1 MNIFG
6 EYVAA
11 PDAVRTAEKKLFRDG
26 VSEDALIE
34 RAAGKLASAVKAA
47 ANREEKII
55 VVAGGGNN
63 GCDGL
68 ECVRILKADGYD
80 VSVFSA
86 SGKKNSGN
94 AARLQ
99 KLSGLGVPFLT
110 CVQKGLYK
118 VAVDCV
124 FGIGLSR
131 APLGDEER
139 AIKEINESGAYI
151 ISADVPSGLDAYSGH
166 APGVCVRAD
175 ETVTFTAVKCGLI
188 MGEGRNFTGEIK
200 VADVGVNCIPV
211 GRILSAADA
220 VLPKR
225 KPVSHKGVYGRVR
238 VVGGCDVMPGA
249 PLMCFESALAASRA
263 GAGFATL
270 CVPESEKAAYS
281 SRVKETMLNFLP
293 AENGRIK
300 FDKSA
305 LDAVMS
311 GADAV
316 AVGCGM
322 GRGGDAFKIIEYLIN
337 NFDGTLI
344 IDADGLNAAA
354 EKPSVL
360 SEHRGGLILTPHV
373 AEFDRLCPDD
383 GTPYL
388 ERIRY
393 FAARYRLNLA
403 VKSATTV
410 ITDGREM
417 YFNVTGT
424 PALAK
429 GGSGDVLAGMTAAF
443 ACVMPDFDAVKAA
456 CYHFG
461 LAGERASARLDSVT
475 SVLASDVIID
485 IASAR

>member
-1 MNIFG
+1 MNILG

-11 PDAVRTAEKKLFRDG
+11 PDDIRAAEKKLFG
-26 VSEDALIE
+26 EGISEDALIR
-34 RAAGKLASAVKAA
+34 RAAEKLASAVKAA
-47 ANREEKII
+47 AAKEDKII

-68 ECVRILKADGYD
+68 ECALILKADGYD

-86 SGKKNSGN
+86 SGKKNAGN

-99 KLSGLGVPFLT
+99 RLSGLGIPLLT
-110 CVQKGLYK
+110 SVEKGIYR

-131 APLGDEER
+131 APSGEEER
-139 AIKEINESGAYI
+139 AVKEINESGAYV
-151 ISADVPSGLDAYSGH
+151 ISADVPSGLDAYSGY
-166 APGVCVRAD
+166 APGICVYAD

-188 MGEGRNFTGEIK
+188 MGEGRNFAGEIR
-200 VADVGVNCIPV
+200 VADVGVPYTPV
-211 GRILSAADA
+211 GRVLCGADA
-220 VLPKR
+220 ALPKR
-225 KPVSHKGVYGRVR
+225 RPVSHKGVYGRVR
-238 VVGGCDVMPGA
+238 VIGGCDVMPGA
-249 PLMCFESALAASRA
+249 PLMCFESAAAALRA
-263 GAGFATL
+263 GAGLVTL
-270 CVPESEKAAYS
+270 CVPESEKPAYS
-281 SRVKETMLNFLP
+281 ARVKENTLNFLP

-300 FDKSA
+300 FDKLA
-305 LDAVMS
+305 LDAVTE

-337 NFDGTLI
+337 NFAGTLI
-344 IDADGLNAAA
+344 IDADGLNAVA

-388 ERIRY
+388 ERIRS
-393 FAARYRLNLA
+393 FAERYRLNLA

-410 ITDGREM
+410 ITDGREI

-443 ACVMPDFDAVKAA
+443 ACVLPNFDAVKAA

-461 LAGERASARLDSVT
+461 LAGERAAARLNTVT
-475 SVLASDVIID
+475 SVLAGDVIID
-485 IASAR
+485 IAYAR